1 MAINKKFGIINKEG
15 KTIVYPEYDQ
25 IGVDATKYP
34 SIDNQYIM
42 LDKYIPV
49 MKDKKWGMYN
59 TDGQEVLGLEY
70 DEIGCTEKYK
80 SIADPVVVIPKYEL
94 IVAKRIMHMD

>member
-1 MAINKKFGIINKEG
+1 
-15 KTIVYPEYDQ
+15 
-25 IGVDATKYP
+25 
-34 SIDNQYIM
+34 
-42 LDKYIPV
+42 

-94 IVAKRIMHMD
+94 IVAKKNNAYGLVDGTGKTKIQFALKNVYSVLSAGVNKYYMVYEGKEINIEDYLEQNK

>member
-1 MAINKKFGIINKEG
+1 
-15 KTIVYPEYDQ
+15 
-25 IGVDATKYP
+25 
-34 SIDNQYIM
+34 
-42 LDKYIPV
+42 
-49 MKDKKWGMYN
+49 MYN

>member
-1 MAINKKFGIINKEG
+1 
-15 KTIVYPEYDQ
+15 
-25 IGVDATKYP
+25 
-34 SIDNQYIM
+34 
-42 LDKYIPV
+42 
-49 MKDKKWGMYN
+49 MYN

-94 IVAKRIMHMD
+94 IVAKRIMHMDQLMEQEKQKYNLH